1 MAMLDAQGGKVV
13 VVAAEARELGAF
25 AARVPGR
32 KLDWPLDFA
41 YEAGDLVLVANG
53 PGRRLA
59 ATAAEE
65 AARRVNVRAVVSA
78 GFCGALDP
86 ALTVGDVFLGDTI
99 VDPDSHVRYSASEVG
114 FPGVRPACGAVAS
127 IDRVAVT
134 AEEKR
139 ALRKTGAAV
148 VEMEASAVAAW
159 CREAGVPFYC
169 IRAVSDTALENLVI
183 DFNAVRDSEGRFSLT
198 RIIGSAALNPR
209 CVPALW
215 RLGRNSRVAAR
226 NLGDFLADCRF

>member
-1 MAMLDAQGGKVV
+1 MATRSGDTGSVV
-13 VVAAEARELGAF
+13 VVAAEERELAPL
-25 AARVPGR
+25 ATRVPGR

-41 YEAGDLVLVANG
+41 WECGDLVLVANG

-59 ATAAEE
+59 AKAVEE
-65 AARRVNVRAVVSA
+65 AARRIRIRAVVSA

-86 ALTVGDVFLGDTI
+86 ALAVGDVFLGDTI
-99 VDPDSHVRYSASEVG
+99 VDPDNHVWYSASEVG
-114 FPGVRPACGAVAS
+114 FPGIRPACGAVAS

-139 ALRKTGAAV
+139 ELRKTGAAV

-159 CREAGVPFYC
+159 CRAADVPFYC
-169 IRAVSDTALENLVI
+169 IRAVSDTALESLGI
-183 DFNAVRDSEGRFSLT
+183 DFNAVRDAEGRFSRT

-209 CVPALW
+209 CVPALL